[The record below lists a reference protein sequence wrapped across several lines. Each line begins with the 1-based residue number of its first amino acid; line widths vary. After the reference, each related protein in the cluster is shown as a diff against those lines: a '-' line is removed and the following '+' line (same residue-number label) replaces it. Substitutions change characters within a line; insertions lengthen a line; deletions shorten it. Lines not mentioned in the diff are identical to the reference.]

1 LLERLG
7 LGGHAVRG
15 AAVGAESV
23 TLFAGHLEG
32 LGDLLE
38 KPCHGQVVS
47 APRGRRWAHAE
58 VIVQDGTLGRMG
70 RLDGRVAFLT
80 GAGRGIGAAT
90 AAKLAA
96 EGAAVAVTDM
106 DIDPAEET
114 AGAIRSAGGRALAI
128 AVDVT
133 NREQVEAAC
142 ARAAQEFGHLDIL
155 IALAGITRDN
165 LLFKMSDEDWDGV
178 INTHLKGSFIAAR
191 AAQKYMV
198 EQRYGKM
205 IFTSSTSALGNRGQS
220 NYSTA
225 KAGLQGLAR
234 TLSIELG
241 PFNINVNAVAPG
253 FIETRM
259 TQQTAER
266 MGADWEQ
273 FKKNAAAQTPVRRT
287 GTPEDVANVIA
298 FLVSD
303 EASFVSG
310 QILYVAGGPRG

>member
-1 LLERLG
+1 
-7 LGGHAVRG
+7 
-15 AAVGAESV
+15 
-23 TLFAGHLEG
+23 
-32 LGDLLE
+32 
-38 KPCHGQVVS
+38 
-47 APRGRRWAHAE
+47 
-58 VIVQDGTLGRMG
+58 MG

-96 EGAAVAVTDM
+96 EGAAIAVTDM
-106 DIDPAEET
+106 DIGPAQET
-114 AGAIRSAGGRALAI
+114 ADGIRSAGGRSLAI

-133 NREQVEAAC
+133 NPEQVSSAA
-142 ARAAQEFGHLDIL
+142 ARAAQEFGRLDIL
-155 IALAGITRDN
+155 VALAGITRDN
-165 LLFKMSDEDWDGV
+165 LLFKMTDDDWDGV
-178 INTHLKGSFIAAR
+178 IDTHLKGSFIAAR

-220 NYSTA
+220 NYSAA

-234 TLSIELG
+234 TLAIELG

-273 FKKNAAAQTPVRRT
+273 FKKEAASRTPVRRT

-310 QILYVAGGPRG
+310 QIIYVAGGPRG

>member
-1 LLERLG
+1 
-7 LGGHAVRG
+7 
-15 AAVGAESV
+15 
-23 TLFAGHLEG
+23 
-32 LGDLLE
+32 
-38 KPCHGQVVS
+38 
-47 APRGRRWAHAE
+47 
-58 VIVQDGTLGRMG
+58 MG

-90 AAKLAA
+90 ATKLAS
-96 EGAAVAVTDM
+96 EGAAVVVTDM
-106 DIDPAEET
+106 DAGPAEET
-114 AGAIRSAGGRALAI
+114 ANAIRASGGKSLAI
-128 AVDVT
+128 PVDVT
-133 NREQVEAAC
+133 SGEQLDAA
-142 ARAAQEFGHLDIL
+142 ASRAAQEFGRLDIL
-155 IALAGITRDN
+155 VALAGITRDN
-165 LLFKMSDEDWDGV
+165 LLFRMSDADWDGV
-178 INTHLKGSFIAAR
+178 ITTHLKGSFLAAR
-191 AAQKYMV
+191 STQKYMV

-205 IFTSSTSALGNRGQS
+205 VFISSTSALGNRGQA

-273 FKKNAAAQTPVRRT
+273 FKKDAAARTPLRRT
-287 GTPEDVANVIA
+287 GKPEDVANVIA

-303 EASFVSG
+303 ESSFVTG
-310 QILYVAGGPRG
+310 QVIYIAGGPRS